1 MKAIVALIALA
12 ITLIATPAEARKN
25 QTHILAD
32 ECNVTMPCTGG
43 YYTPAAKR
51 FIDIP
56 FGVARQSYRSASII
70 DHPAGCPRRAFC
82 GCGASV
88 KIFGKPVRSLYLAA
102 AWLRFPRA
110 TPAPGMAAA
119 RRGHVFVLEQ
129 HIGGNTWL
137 VYDAN
142 SGRHQ
147 TRRHARSIAG
157 YTVVNPHG

>member
-12 ITLIATPAEARKN
+12 AILVATPAEARKK

-32 ECNVTMPCTGG
+32 ECNVTMPCIGG

-56 FGVARQSYRSASII
+56 FGRARQSYRSASII
-70 DHPAGCPRRAFC
+70 EHPAGCPRRAFC

-129 HIGGNTWL
+129 HLGGSTWL

-142 SGRHQ
+142 SGGHR
-147 TRRHARSIAG
+147 TRIHPRSLAG